1 MADHP
6 PPMSSYPP
14 LTAEAFAPPPELRR
28 LQVPFLIAGVV
39 GLVVAALG
47 FVVDRPHFFQAWL
60 VAWVLWLS
68 VALGCLGLAMLHH
81 LSSGAWGLMIRR
93 PLEAG
98 ARTLPLLLLLFV
110 PVLLGIHELF
120 EWSHEDVVR
129 ADHVLQQKAAY
140 LNVPFFIGRA
150 VFYFVV
156 WITLAWLITQ
166 LSRRQDDTGD
176 PAIYRRLQGISAA
189 GFLILALT
197 GSFAAIDWLMSLD
210 PHWQSSLFGLWFF
223 AGLGLS
229 GLTFVVVVANWLR
242 QWTPMAAVLRR
253 QHFHD
258 YGKLFFAFTM
268 LWAYLSF
275 SQFLLIWAGNLPEE
289 IPFYLWRARGGWAI
303 VSALLVI
310 GHFFLPFLILLSADV
325 KRRGATLVKVA
336 VWMLG
341 MRWLDYFW
349 HVAPTLQ
356 AVHPDASRATHAW
369 LSVWI
374 DLAALVGIGGIF
386 VWYYLGQLAGRPLL
400 PLGDPFLSEV
410 LANE

>member
-1 MADHP
+1 MAIDAP
-6 PPMSSYPP
+6 I
-14 LTAEAFAPPPELRR
+14 TADSFAPPSELRG
-28 LQVPFLIAGVV
+28 LQGRFLIAGVV

-47 FVVDRPHFFQAWL
+47 FVVDRPHFFQSWL

-81 LSSGAWGLMIRR
+81 LSRGAWGLMIRR

-110 PVLLGIHELF
+110 PVLLGMHDLF
-120 EWSHEDVVR
+120 EWSRDEVVR
-129 ADHVLQQKAAY
+129 HDQVLQQKAPY

-150 VFYFVV
+150 LFYFLI
-156 WITLAWLITQ
+156 WIALAWSLTQ
-166 LSRRQDDTGD
+166 LSRRQDETGD
-176 PAIYRRLQGISAA
+176 PAIFRRLQAISAA
-189 GFLILALT
+189 GFLLLALT
-197 GSFAAIDWLMSLD
+197 GSFASIDWLMSLD

-229 GLTFVVVVANWLR
+229 GLVFAVVVANWLR
-242 QWTPMAAVLRR
+242 RHAPMAGVLRP

-289 IPFYLWRARGGWAI
+289 IPFYLRRAHGGWGL

-325 KRRGATLVKVA
+325 KRRGAMLVKVA
-336 VWMLG
+336 IWMLF

-356 AVHPDASRATHAW
+356 AVRHGAGDRGSGLAG
-369 LSVWI
+369 LWI

-386 VWYYLGQLAGRPLL
+386 VWFYLGQLAARSLL
-400 PLGDPFLSEV
+400 PVKDPFLAEV
-410 LANE
+410 LAHE